1 MKKTLLILAA
11 GMGSRYKGGIKQI
24 APVGPNGEILLHY
37 SIYDAVRAGFDKIV
51 FIIKRDIED
60 DFKEK
65 IGAFAEERA
74 EVHYCFQDEAYLP
87 EGFVFPPERVKMF
100 GTVQAMLAGKDVINE
115 PFAIINADDYY
126 GKSSFELASKALDE
140 LADSN
145 GDLACMIGYKLN
157 NTISYNGTVNRG
169 ICIQDENGFLNG
181 VEETFEIMPEG
192 DKIIANYQKENAKEV
207 DGSSVV
213 SMNFWEFKETIF
225 DEGITLFDRFIDS
238 IDKNDTKSEYVLPTM
253 VDDLIK
259 EDKLNVKVY
268 PCDEVWHG
276 ITYPTDREEV
286 ANAILDLTNKGVYPD
301 DLISE

>member
-1 MKKTLLILAA
+1 MKKTLLVLAA

-37 SIYDAVRAGFDKIV
+37 SIFDAVRAGFDKIV
-51 FIIKRDIED
+51 FIIKRDIEK
-60 DFKEK
+60 DFREK
-65 IGAFAEERA
+65 IGPFAEAKA
-74 EVHYCFQDEAYLP
+74 EIHYCFQDEAYLP

-115 PFAIINADDYY
+115 PFAIINADDFY
-126 GKSSFELASKALDE
+126 GRSSFELASQALDE
-140 LADSN
+140 LAASDRTLS
-145 GDLACMIGYKLN
+145 CMVGYRLS

-169 ICIQDENGFLNG
+169 VCIQDENGHLSG
-181 VEETFEIMPEG
+181 VEETYDIFPSDG
-192 DKIIANYQKENAKEV
+192 KLIANYGKGEEKEV

-225 DEGITLFDRFIDS
+225 EDGMRLFDRFIDS

-259 EDKLNVKVY
+259 EGSLKVKVL
-268 PCDEVWHG
+268 PCNEVWHG

-286 ANAILDLTNKGVYPD
+286 ASSIADMTRNGIYPD
-301 DLISE
+301 DLIRE

>member
-1 MKKTLLILAA
+1 MKKTLLVLAA

-51 FIIKRDIED
+51 FIIKRDIEE

-65 IGAFAEERA
+65 IGAFAEEKA
-74 EVHYCFQDEAYLP
+74 EIHYCFQDEAYLP
-87 EGFVFPPERVKMF
+87 EGFVFPAGRIKMF
-100 GTVQAMLAGKDVINE
+100 GTVQAMLAGKDVIKE
-115 PFAIINADDYY
+115 PFAIINADDFY
-126 GKSSFELASKALDE
+126 GRSSFELAAKALDE
-140 LADSN
+140 LAATDKGLS
-145 GDLACMIGYKLN
+145 CMVGYKLS

-169 ICIQDENGFLNG
+169 VCLQDDSGYLTG
-181 VEETFEIMPEG
+181 VEETYDIFPSDG
-192 DKIIANYQKENAKEV
+192 KLIANFQKGNEKEV
-207 DGSSVV
+207 EGSSLV

-225 DEGITLFDRFIDS
+225 EDAIRLFDRFIDS
-238 IDKNDTKSEYVLPTM
+238 IDKNDAKSEYVLPTM

-259 EDKLNVKVY
+259 ENKLKVKVL

-286 ANAILDLTNKGVYPD
+286 AASIADMTEKGIYPS
-301 DLISE
+301 DLIND

>member
-192 DKIIANYQKENAKEV
+192 EKIIANYQKENAKEV